1 MGLCHYQY
9 GWYGFTDV
17 YLDGKLVKSIKMD
30 IRPNLPDEKT
40 AITLGGGQPF
50 DAYLSKFVRYLY
62 TMDPQTAWN
71 LYLYGNGTGLSQYN
85 VDIAVT
91 KNGVVQSDMKI
102 F

>member
-1 MGLCHYQY
+1 M
-9 GWYGFTDV
+9 
-17 YLDGKLVKSIKMD
+17 DGKLVKSIKMD
-30 IRPNLPDEKT
+30 LRPSLPDQNT
-40 AITLGGGQPF
+40 SIVLGGGTSF
-50 DAYLSKFVRYLY
+50 DAYLSKFIRYLY

-91 KNGVVQSDMKI
+91 KNGIVQSDLKI